1 MIHILTI
8 LVFAS
13 LVLRDSL
20 RPPLLDWL
28 TPGEIAAITLVP
40 LAALA
45 VFAEAGARLLMRRLD
60 ARSDTRVILW
70 IDWLLASVRWCAVL
84 WHAVC
89 VLGAGWLDAV
99 RSVLPA
105 GLVLDQFVAALPALL
120 VIVLSWWSAYPLERR
135 LREAALVRWLD
146 EGRPIH
152 ALPARGAFVWMQVR
166 HQLLLVMVP
175 MLVLSA
181 WSQGLTRF
189 IPWASTALGEH
200 PALAPAGD
208 WLASPDHAD
217 LARVGLQLI
226 GAACLFAL
234 MPLILRRLWDT
245 SPLAA
250 GPARDAL
257 DALCAR
263 HGVRVSAAL
272 VWRTRGVLI
281 NAMVMGLLPRLRYVL
296 LTDALLENLPDRQ
309 VEAVLAHEVGHVR
322 RRHMPWLAAG
332 LIACVGLSAAAADL
346 LARWIWSADPPPW
359 LGGVA
364 QLALAAI
371 GLAAGLAAFGWVS
384 RRFEWQ
390 ADAFA
395 AAHLSGASTARRA
408 AAAAA
413 PPAPPAPAVA
423 ADGAE
428 AMIDALHAVARLNH
442 IPLDE
447 FSWRHGSMRR
457 RIANLHALVGQ
468 SADRLRPDRTAR
480 AVKAAIALGCAAILA
495 LAFLEP

>member
-1 MIHILTI
+1 VIHILTI

-20 RPPLLDWL
+20 RPPLVDWF
-28 TPGEIAAITLVP
+28 TTAEIAAITLVP
-40 LAALA
+40 LAVLSA
-45 VFAEAGARLLMRRLD
+45 FAEAGTRLLMHRLD

-70 IDWLLASVRWCAVL
+70 IDWLLASVRWSAVL

-89 VLGAGWLDAV
+89 VLGLGWLDAV
-99 RSVLPA
+99 RTLVPA
-105 GLVLDQFVAALPALL
+105 GFVADQFLAALPALA

-152 ALPARGAFVWMQVR
+152 ALPARGTFVWMQVR

-175 MLVLSA
+175 MLALSA
-181 WSQGLTRF
+181 WSQGLTRL
-189 IPWASTALGEH
+189 IAVAPDLLREQSS
-200 PALAPAGD
+200 LAPAGD
-208 WLASPDHAD
+208 WLAAAEHAEI
-217 LARVGLQLI
+217 ARVAGQLL
-226 GAACLFAL
+226 GAACLFTL
-234 MPLILRRLWDT
+234 MPLVLRRLWDT
-245 SPLAA
+245 EPLSP

-322 RRHMPWLAAG
+322 RRHMPWLAAS
-332 LIACVGLSAAAADL
+332 LIACVGLSAAGADAI
-346 LARWIWSADPPPW
+346 ARWIWSADPVPW
-359 LGGVA
+359 IGGVA
-364 QLALAAI
+364 QLALAAL
-371 GLAAGLAAFGWVS
+371 GLAAGLAAFGWIS

-395 AAHLSGASTARRA
+395 AAHLSGASTARRT
-408 AAAAA
+408 
-413 PPAPPAPAVA
+413 APASASAPVA
-423 ADGAE
+423 ADGAH
-428 AMIDALHAVARLNH
+428 AMIDALLAVARLNH

-468 SADRLRPDRTAR
+468 PADRLRPDRTAG
-480 AVKAAIALGCAAILA
+480 AVKTAIALGCAAIAVLV
-495 LAFLEP
+495 FLEP